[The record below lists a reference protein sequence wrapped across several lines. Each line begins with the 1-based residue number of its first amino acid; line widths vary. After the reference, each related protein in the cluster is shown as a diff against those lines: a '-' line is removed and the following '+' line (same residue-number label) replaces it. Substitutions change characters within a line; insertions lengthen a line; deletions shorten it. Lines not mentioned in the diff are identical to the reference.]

1 MSNRYFKHYAFVLFI
16 HFFTGQLPSVYAS
29 SGCPCT
35 SKENQ
40 VAWNTRNVPIT
51 NFGVITEKKIH
62 KVSLPA
68 NNKFLCLF
76 TPSTGNLKSKQLK
89 LLLVGFS
96 LNEPFADTIPLKTQ
110 KELLEIK
117 ESNAE
122 VQSVI
127 IVYHQLDNELL
138 WIKAMTITLTAPL
151 HELLELAIELEPDAN
166 NKIYPITLEQPLTPS
181 SQPVG

>member
-1 MSNRYFKHYAFVLFI
+1 MSNRYLKNYTFILFI
-16 HFFTGQLPSVYAS
+16 YFFTGQSAVYAS

-35 SKENQ
+35 AKENH
-40 VAWNTRNVPIT
+40 VTWNTRNVPIT

-76 TPSTGNLKSKQLK
+76 TPSAGTLKSKQIK
-89 LLLVGFS
+89 LLLVGF
-96 LNEPFADTIPLKTQ
+96 LLTEPFPDTVPLKTQ

-117 ESNAE
+117 ESDTE

-127 IVYHQLDNELL
+127 MVYQQLDNEAL
-138 WIKAMTITLTAPL
+138 WIKAMTIPLTTPL
-151 HELLELAIELEPDAN
+151 HELHEVAIELEPDAN
-166 NKIYPITLEQPLTPS
+166 NKIYPITPAQPLIPT
-181 SQPVG
+181 SQPVV